1 MTAAPSLAVPKLDS
15 LALEGKRVLV
25 RVDFNCPQD
34 DAGAISDD
42 TRIRAALPTIREL
55 LAKSARPILLSHLG
69 RPKGKVVESMRL
81 APMGARL
88 QELLGSPVVILKEST
103 GPAVVAAITAGP
115 KGSVILLENVRFH
128 AGDEKGDPAL
138 AAQWAALGDVFVN
151 DAFGAAHRDHASV
164 CGIARLLPSAAGRL
178 MEKEIAAFGR
188 VLDHPERPLVAILG
202 GAKVSDKLPVV
213 DHLLDKVDALLVGGG
228 MAYTFLA
235 AQGRGV
241 GKSLVQKDQL
251 DAVRAALKKAEARQV
266 EILLPD
272 DHVCAEAFDEN
283 AKPIEVGADIP
294 DGLMGLDIGPKSRE
308 RYSGRIL
315 SAKTVVWNG
324 PMGVFEWPAFR
335 AGTEAVGR
343 AVAACPGYT
352 VVGGGD
358 SVAAVE
364 LLGLGPSIRHISTGG
379 GASLEL
385 LETGTLP
392 GIQALQ
398 RQPGA

>member
-55 LAKSARPILLSHLG
+55 LAKSARPIILSHLG

-103 GPAVVAAITAGP
+103 GPAVVAAIAAGA